1 LSNEIYT
8 IIEWIAAA
16 AGLINVY
23 LLTRQSIWSWPAGL
37 LSVLLYA
44 FVFFHNHLYSDVVL
58 HAIYVLLN
66 IYGWY
71 TWSRKSDTD
80 SLKLSVSL
88 LTASQIVLLSI
99 IILPGF
105 LIWGYLVGKNTSAV
119 YVYPDAFVLV
129 TSLCA
134 QYLLAV
140 KKLENWILWILVDIV
155 AIIIYFLKGL
165 YVTSGLYAIYLLI
178 CIAGYIEWNK
188 SLHSV
193 QSGKPMP

>member
-1 LSNEIYT
+1 MYT
-8 IIEWIAAA
+8 IVEWIAAA
-16 AGLINVY
+16 TGLINVY

-37 LSVLLYA
+37 LTVLLYA

-58 HAIYVLLN
+58 HSIYVLLN

-71 TWSRKSDTD
+71 KWAGKTD
-80 SLKLSVSL
+80 SGPENLFVSKL
-88 LTASQIVLLSI
+88 TGNQIIALGAI
-99 IILPGF
+99 IVPGF
-105 LIWGYLVGKNTSAV
+105 LIWGYLIGKNTTAV

-155 AIIIYFLKGL
+155 AIVIYFLKGL

-178 CIAGYIEWNK
+178 CISGYIEWNK
-188 SLHSV
+188 SLHAV
-193 QSGKPMP
+193 HSGKPIL